1 MIRTGHH
8 HSQNKDAGYSRITA
22 GYLIILFISL
32 AIVVRLFVLM
42 ILQHGFYSALASGA
56 QEMYAKLFPRRGQI
70 YVIDSRDGKEYPAAV
85 NRDVFL
91 MYADT
96 RLITDDVTASTTINA
111 LTPFFSYNE
120 ERKNE
125 LFVKL
130 NKRSDPY
137 EPMEKKVDQGIADE
151 IKKLKLPGI
160 YFTRYLERFYPEY
173 SFAAQ
178 VIGFLG
184 KDDAGNDKGR
194 YGVEGYWQNELGGS
208 GGFHEGAKSAGGS
221 WIPGDG
227 RSLQPAKD
235 GADIILTIDR
245 TLQFE
250 ACEKLK
256 IGLKEYGASSASMV
270 IMEPKT
276 GAILAMCS
284 SPDYDLNLYNQVK
297 DPEMFNNSTIFTPY
311 EPGSIFKPIAMSAAL
326 NENVVTPNSP
336 FFDSGHRN
344 GICDKPILNAGSKSF
359 GDQTMTGVLQNSIN
373 TGMVYVA
380 ENLGKDKFKE
390 YIKKF
395 GFGVKSGMELDTE
408 TTGTVESLNINKS
421 AKFDCYTATAAFGQG
436 ITVTPLQITNA
447 FAAIANG
454 GTLMKPYIVKEV
466 RYSDGKI
473 DKIKPQIINEVLNKR
488 AASLLGGMLV
498 KTVDKG
504 YSGRARVPGYY
515 VAGKSGT
522 AEIAGRGGY
531 TKTYN
536 HSFIGFAPVD
546 NPKFVMFV
554 KYEKP
559 LAAYAESTAAPVFG
573 QMAKFILEY
582 FQVPPERPLDEK

>member
-1 MIRTGHH
+1 MIQTGYRHFK
-8 HSQNKDAGYSRITA
+8 NKELNHSRITA
-22 GYLIILFISL
+22 GYFIVLFVSL
-32 AIVVRLFVLM
+32 ALVARLFVLM
-42 ILQHGFYSALASGA
+42 ILQHDFYAVVASGA
-56 QEMYAKLFPRRGQI
+56 QEMYAQLFPRRGQTR
-70 YVIDSRDGKEYPAAV
+70 VIDARNGQEYPAAI

-96 RLITDDVTASTTINA
+96 RQITTDAMASSTAVA
-111 LTPFFSYNE
+111 LSSFFSYDE
-120 ERKNE
+120 EYVAG
-125 LFVKL
+125 LYAKL

-137 EPMEKKVDQGIADE
+137 EPIEKKVDEITAAE
-151 IKKLKLPGI
+151 IKKLKLPGL
-160 YFTRYLERFYPEY
+160 YFSRHSERFYPEA

-184 KDDAGNDKGR
+184 KDDIGTESGR

-208 GGFHEGAKSAGGS
+208 GGFQEGAQSAGGS
-221 WIPGDG
+221 WIAGDDG
-227 RSLQPAKD
+227 TLRPATD

-250 ACEKLK
+250 GCEKLK
-256 IGLKEYGASSASMV
+256 SGMEEYGAASASMV
-270 IMEPKT
+270 IMDPKT
-276 GAILAMCS
+276 GAVLAMCS
-284 SPDYDLNLYNQVK
+284 APDFDLNSYNQVNN
-297 DPEMFNNSTIFTPY
+297 PEMFNNSAIFTPY
-311 EPGSIFKPIAMSAAL
+311 EPGSIFKPIVMAGAL
-326 NENVVTPNSP
+326 NENVVGPASP
-336 FFDSGHRN
+336 FRDNGRRD
-344 GICDKPILNAGSKSF
+344 GICDQPIQNAGNKSF

-380 ENLGKDKFKE
+380 ESLGKDKFKE
-390 YIKKF
+390 YLKKF
-395 GFGVKSGMELDTE
+395 GFGVKTGIELDTE
-408 TTGTVESLNINKS
+408 TTGVIDSLNINKS
-421 AKFDCYTATAAFGQG
+421 GKFDCYTATAAFGQG

-454 GTLMKPYIVKEV
+454 GALMRPYIVKEI
-466 RYSDGKI
+466 RYSDGKVN
-473 DKIKPQIINEVLNKR
+473 KTKPQVINEVLDKK
-488 AASLLGGMLV
+488 AAGLLAGMLV

-504 YSGRARVPGYY
+504 YSGRARVPGYF

-536 HSFIGFAPVD
+536 HSFIGFAPID
-546 NPKFVMFV
+546 DPKFVMFV

-573 QMAKFILEY
+573 KMAKFILEY
-582 FQVPPERPLDEK
+582 FQVPPERPVDDK